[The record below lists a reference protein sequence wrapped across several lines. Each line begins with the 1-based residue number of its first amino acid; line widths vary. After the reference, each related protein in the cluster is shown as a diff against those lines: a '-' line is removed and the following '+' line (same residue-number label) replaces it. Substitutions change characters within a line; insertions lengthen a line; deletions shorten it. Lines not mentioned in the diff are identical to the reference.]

1 MKSSNHRNLR
11 KRKQRIERRLAPRN
25 WTDQPYPM
33 FRASNI
39 QYEVSDR
46 IRATAVGGIGAM
58 HMMVQHLGLDQRID
72 EAISLLKAHLP
83 YHESDHVLNIAYNIL
98 AGGTKLE
105 DIELLRHDE
114 SYMDMLGAQRIPD
127 PTTAGDFLRR
137 FSESDIE
144 KLMDVLNSV
153 RRGIWKHQP
162 REFRRTAVIEAD
174 GTLVPTTGEKKRG
187 MEYSYKG
194 IWGYHP
200 LLVSLANSS
209 EPLFVVNRPGNVASH
224 EGCAR
229 WIDKAID
236 LCEGVFDEVLLR
248 GDTDFSLTKHFDGWT
263 DRGVRFIFG
272 YDAHPK
278 LVEMAQR
285 LSRRRFSPLHRRRC
299 SRVRTRR
306 RRKRERV
313 KERIV
318 VERGFENIKLQSE
331 EVAEVSYRP
340 GKCQRE
346 YRLVILR
353 KNLSVEK
360 GERVLFDDIR
370 YFFYIA
376 NDWKI
381 SAREVI
387 RQANARCNQENVI
400 EQLKNGVNA
409 LRVPVY
415 DLVSNWAYMVVASLA
430 WTLKAWF
437 GMTLPRRAD
446 RMVVVRMEFK
456 KFLNG
461 LMRIPC
467 QVIRGARRIRLRVL
481 GYTDHVRL
489 LLSSLKRSVRIC
501 ET

>member
-11 KRKQRIERRLAPRN
+11 RRKQRIERRIAPRN
-25 WTDQPYPM
+25 WSDQPYPM
-33 FRASNI
+33 CRASNI
-39 QYEVSDR
+39 RYEVSDR

-58 HMMVQHLGLDQRID
+58 HMMVHRLGLDQRID
-72 EAISLLKAHLP
+72 EAIRLLKAHLP
-83 YHESDHVLNIAYNIL
+83 YYESDHVLNIAYNIL

-137 FSESDIE
+137 FSEGDIE
-144 KLMDVLNSV
+144 KLMDVFNEV
-153 RRGIWKHQP
+153 RREIWKHQP

-194 IWGYHP
+194 IWGYQP

-224 EGCAR
+224 EGGAR
-229 WIDKAID
+229 WINKAID
-236 LCEGVFDEVLLR
+236 LCEGVFDGILLR

-278 LVEMAQR
+278 VVEIAQK
-285 LSRRRFSPLHRRRC
+285 LSRRRFSPLHRRRR
-299 SRVRTRR
+299 SRVQTRR
-306 RRKRERV
+306 RRKREQV

-331 EVAEVSYRP
+331 EVAEIAYRP
-340 GKCQRE
+340 GKCE
-346 YRLVILR
+346 PVSYTHLR
-353 KNLSVEK
+353 
-360 GERVLFDDIR
+360 
-370 YFFYIA
+370 A
-376 NDWKI
+376 
-381 SAREVI
+381 
-387 RQANARCNQENVI
+387 
-400 EQLKNGVNA
+400 
-409 LRVPVY
+409 
-415 DLVSNWAYMVVASLA
+415 
-430 WTLKAWF
+430 
-437 GMTLPRRAD
+437 
-446 RMVVVRMEFK
+446 
-456 KFLNG
+456 
-461 LMRIPC
+461 
-467 QVIRGARRIRLRVL
+467 
-481 GYTDHVRL
+481 H
-489 LLSSLKRSVRIC
+489 